1 MINLMNG
8 LMTIQSAHSVKDTIE
23 RIIALMESKG
33 LTTFARIDHAANAKN
48 AGLSLR
54 PTELVIFGNPKAGTI
69 LMQDNQTCG
78 IDLPLKA
85 LAWKDEN
92 GNVHTLSASCT
103 HKGCTV
109 TWNNADR
116 TWDCPCH
123 GSMFTKDGNV
133 IHGPAVKPLAAVTLP
148 EVDR

>member
-1 MINLMNG
+1 MSVMPRIMANALA
-8 LMTIQSAHSVKDTIE
+8 TIGPGSGGVIE
-23 RIIALMESKG
+23 RGKDK
-33 LTTFARIDHAANAKN
+33 FA
-48 AGLSLR
+48 
-54 PTELVIFGNPKAGTI
+54 V
-69 LMQDNQTCG
+69 
-78 IDLPLKA
+78 
-85 LAWKDEN
+85 WKDEN
-92 GNVHTLSASCT
+92 GNAHTLSASCT